1 MPGPKIHIGTSGWLY
16 KHWIGRFYPEKSNSK
31 QQWEFYS
38 KHFETI
44 EINNSFYKLPPP
56 SVFEG
61 WYENSP
67 KKMLFAVKANRFITH
82 MRKLTQPEEPI
93 SRLKFFRIGVKFFR
107 VSLFSHLINFF
118 SAISLK
124 TDSSRWQF

>member
-1 MPGPKIHIGTSGWLY
+1 MAGPKIHIGTSAGSINTASEDSVL
-16 KHWIGRFYPEKSNSK
+16 KE
-31 QQWEFYS
+31 QQQTAMEFYN
-38 KHFETI
+38 KHFETV
-44 EINNSFYKLPPP
+44 EINNSFYTPPP

-93 SRLKFFRIGVKFFR
+93 IRLFGSIP
-107 VSLFSHLINFF
+107 
-118 SAISLK
+118 A
-124 TDSSRWQF
+124 